1 MVVLM
6 LTANLL
12 VAGVSAA
19 TVPASFDPACVSW
32 QRLEFRAQKFL
43 MSVHMDVEARVLTT
57 LLPGSLWED
66 PELPGIAAGERTLA
80 LQIGTRGPGRRST
93 DLNLLL
99 NPDSGALLQSTSL
112 RGEPSPR
119 FRVYRFTD
127 QGPLRWSLRP
137 APDERGMPPASWSG
151 DEAALY
157 PYVGGPA
164 EAPVV
169 DVSSLLY
176 LLSASAIA
184 KPGDRIRVLGFASSS
199 DPLYQVTASALASV
213 SMAVNY
219 RESGPAGVV
228 TRRETRSVL
237 PVRIEGVPRAASGV
251 GGGLE
256 ILGLQDLEF
265 LLDPER
271 RVIVGFRAR
280 MPGFGRID
288 VLLQRLELAPVTRCT
303 HPNR

>member
-1 MVVLM
+1 MAVGLM
-6 LTANLL
+6 PGGAS
-12 VAGVSAA
+12 VAA
-19 TVPASFDPACVSW
+19 VPAAFDPACVSW

-43 MSVHMDVEARVLTT
+43 ISVHMDVEAHLLTT
-57 LLPGSLWED
+57 LPSDALWED
-66 PELPGIAAGERTLA
+66 PESPAIAPGTRTLA
-80 LQIGTRGPGRRST
+80 LQVGTRGPGRRST

-99 NPDSGALLQSTSL
+99 NPDNGALLQSTSL

-127 QGPLRWSLRP
+127 DGPLRWSLRP
-137 APDERGMPPASWSG
+137 TPEQRAMPPTHWSG
-151 DEAALY
+151 DEARLY

-169 DVSSLLY
+169 DVSALLY
-176 LLSASAIA
+176 LLSASTIA
-184 KPGDRIRVLGFASSS
+184 KSGDQFRVLGFASAS
-199 DPLYQVTASALASV
+199 DPLYQVTATALAPV
-213 SMAVNY
+213 RMAVDY

-237 PVRIEGVPRAASGV
+237 PVRIEGEPRRASAAGAA
-251 GGGLE
+251 LE

-288 VLLQRLELAPVTRCT
+288 VHLQRLELAPAARCARRSLT
-303 HPNR
+303 